1 MPLPKWRWVT
11 FSFGVV
17 VVVANAFSHFLVSA
31 LFF

>member
-17 VVVANAFSHFLVSA
+17 VVANAFSHFLVSA
-31 LFF
+31 LFL